1 MAYVKGNTILAAD
14 LNGLLATA
22 RSVYG
27 TGSGNRGYGQTAVS
41 QIDVVANNTITAA
54 AWNNLR
60 TIINTCAAHQGTA
73 TTLLPPGSAFVAG
86 QSVIAHEADAPSSN
100 SFDLNGMTA
109 AIDTNRLTAAVGS
122 MTLTSA
128 AHTVT
133 RASSW
138 GSGGSATINCTVDVS
153 FTSEDQA
160 RYFFNAGG
168 EIRLRPTHSN
178 TSGSQNQNWNSI
190 LSTKIGT
197 MTLRAGGF
205 SVSGT
210 QTASV
215 TNTGFYGLTTTA
227 TTIFSGL
234 NIGTGAYSANDFTVT
249 AQVLNRVGTNGGNG
263 NGIRFVISFI
273 DEHTGTSDTVA
284 SGTNVIFDHYRA
296 TTHLSGIVV
305 PTYATTD
312 AL

>member
-14 LNGLLATA
+14 LNELLSTV

-27 TGSGNRGYGQTAVS
+27 VGNGNRGYGQTAVS
-41 QIDVVANNTITAA
+41 QSDVVANNIITAD
-54 AWNNLR
+54 AWSNLR
-60 TIINTCAAHQGTA
+60 TIINTCANHQGTA
-73 TTLLPPGSAFVAG
+73 TTLLTPSGSFAAG
-86 QSVIAHEADAPSSN
+86 QTVIAHESDAPSN
-100 SFDLNGMTA
+100 NAYDLNGMVT

-133 RASSW
+133 RATTW

-160 RYFFNAGG
+160 RYFFNSGG
-168 EIRLRPTHSN
+168 EVRIRPTHSN
-178 TSGSQNQNWNSI
+178 TSGTQNQNWNSI

-197 MTLRAGGF
+197 MTLKAGSF
-205 SVSGT
+205 SISGT

-227 TTIFSGL
+227 TSLFNGL
-234 NIGTGAYSANDFTVT
+234 NIGTGAYTANDFTVT

-263 NGIRFVISFI
+263 NGIRFIISFI

-296 TTHLSGIVV
+296 TTHLTGIVV

-312 AL
+312 GL